1 MNEEEEEEQDA
12 YLDLVFEIVNCS
24 NGEEKNLLAA
34 RPEMLNEQLVAALLA
49 VADMLNQ
56 KEEENTKVSILTD
69 LAEKLAEQLGID
81 LDTDDVEAQFQF
93 FIKILYLIEESD
105 GNPVKVYELFKNNLN
120 LLNFG
125 MIEVVK
131 AWANVQFAEIDLLES
146 QKLIAGLIGELGN
159 LTLEFPLGNRAANTE
174 LSIICYESALK
185 VFTKADSPIDWS
197 MVHNNLAGAYNY
209 RILGDKAENIEAS
222 IFHHKSVL
230 EVISKDSSLER
241 WVMSQLNL
249 GTAYKNRIRGN
260 RAENLEKSITYYKS
274 VLELHIKDDLPIYW
288 AMTHNN
294 LANAYIDRIKGN
306 RIENLEMSIACCKS
320 ALEVHKKDTLPIDW
334 TITQNNLAN
343 AYSQRIRGDKAGNL
357 EKSIAC
363 HLSILEVRKKD
374 VVPEDWAITQS
385 NLAAVYRDRIKGKRA
400 ENIENSIKHCK
411 SALEVYKKEDFPID
425 WAKTQ
430 LNLALSYSSRIEE
443 DRAENI
449 ELSIVHYKF
458 ASEAY
463 VEENLPIDWATTQNN
478 LASAY
483 SNRIEGDR
491 AENIEL
497 SIACYESA
505 LQVRKQEDL
514 PIDWA
519 ATQNNLASAYY
530 DRIKGNRNDNLKN
543 SIKFC
548 EFALEIYTK
557 DEFPRECR
565 RTSRFLANLH
575 AELENWDQAAEAYE
589 NAFVAA
595 ETLYQSCDFLYS
607 KAEELKETADLPRL
621 SAYAYAKVGDLQ
633 SAVVAIEIG
642 RARGLSES
650 LERDRADLQQLAQ
663 LAPELAAQYQEIT
676 QGIREIETQ
685 QRQPQT
691 PEQLQGVTPDE
702 QRNIATN
709 LRKNLQKTIEQ
720 IRQQPEYEDFLR
732 PPSIEDIFVASQ
744 PHQPIVYLIP
754 SPNGSLALIV
764 TPQEILPVWI
774 DNFNTTNL
782 ENLTELWFDAY
793 SGNNYSDSAWQQ
805 EIDYGTQILWQV
817 MEPITNCLKTHN
829 FQQAILVPTGLFS
842 LFPLHAAWKEDLTTI
857 SKRHYALDSI
867 CFSYVP
873 NARSISECRL
883 IAERVTLDTLLAI
896 DEPTHQGANPL
907 PNSSREVTS
916 AISTFPNSIVLRH
929 QEATRQ
935 KTLATLSKTTVW
947 HCSCHGNAKAQTP
960 LDSGLY
966 MSGEGAESLLTLR
979 DLLTLQLTSQ
989 GTGGIRLTVLSA
1001 CETGLPGIS
1010 NIDEVVSLP
1019 SGLLQAGV
1027 AGVIASLWSVGEL
1040 STMILLSRF
1049 YTLWRTEGLEP
1060 PIALRTSQQWLRDAE
1075 SDEIIR
1081 HCSTFIPNLDQ
1092 QKELRRALKLIKY
1105 SSPYHWAA
1113 FSYTGI

>member
-1 MNEEEEEEQDA
+1 MNEEEQDA
-12 YLDLVFEIVNCS
+12 YLDLVFEILECS
-24 NGEEKNLLAA
+24 DGEEKNLLAA

-56 KEEENTKVSILTD
+56 EEEQKTGSKVSILTD
-69 LAEKLAEQLGID
+69 LAENLAKQLGVD
-81 LDTDDVEAQFQF
+81 LGTDDVEAQFQF

-105 GNPVKVYELFKNNLN
+105 GDPLKVYELFQNNLN
-120 LLNFG
+120 LLSFG
-125 MIEVVK
+125 MIEVIK
-131 AWANVQFAEIDLLES
+131 AWVNVQFAEIDLES

-159 LTLEFPLGNRAANTE
+159 LMLDFPLGNRRINIE

-185 VFTKADSPIDWS
+185 IFTKVDSPIDWC
-197 MVHNNLAGAYNY
+197 MIHNNLGGAYNY
-209 RILGDKAENIEAS
+209 RILGDKAENIEMS
-222 IFHHKSVL
+222 IFYHKSTL
-230 EVISKDSSLER
+230 EISTKDNLLES
-241 WVMSQLNL
+241 WAMTQLNL
-249 GTAYKNRIRGN
+249 GTAYKNRIRGD
-260 RAENLEKSITYYKS
+260 RAENLEISIAYYKS
-274 VLELHIKDDLPIYW
+274 ILEVHTKDTLPLYW

-294 LANAYIDRIKGN
+294 LANAYINRIKGD
-306 RIENLEMSIACCKS
+306 RIENFEMAIVCCES
-320 ALEVHKKDTLPIDW
+320 ALEIYTKNTLPMDW

-343 AYSQRIRGDKAGNL
+343 AYSQRIRGDRAENI

-363 HLSILEVRKKD
+363 HTSILEVRKKD
-374 VVPEDWAITQS
+374 VVPVDWAITQT
-385 NLAAVYRDRIKGKRA
+385 NLAAVYRDRIKGNKA
-400 ENIENSIKHCK
+400 ENLENSIKYCK
-411 SALEVYKKEDFPID
+411 FALEIYNKEDFPID

-430 LNLALSYSSRIEE
+430 LNLALSYSSRIEG

-449 ELSIVHYKF
+449 ELSITHYKS
-458 ASEAY
+458 ALEVY
-463 VEENLPIDWATTQNN
+463 TKENLPIDWATTQNN
-478 LASAY
+478 LALSY
-483 SNRIEGDR
+483 SDRIEGDR

-519 ATQNNLASAYY
+519 TTQNNLAGAYY
-530 DRIKGNRNDNLKN
+530 DRIKGNRSENLES
-543 SIKFC
+543 SIECC

-557 DEFPRECR
+557 DKFPRECR
-565 RTSRFLANLH
+565 LTSWFLANLH
-575 AELENWDQAAEAYE
+575 AELENWSQAAKAYE
-589 NAFVAA
+589 NAFAAA
-595 ETLYQSCDFLYS
+595 ETLYQSCEFLYS
-607 KAEELKETADLPRL
+607 KTAELKQIADLPRL

-650 LERDRADLQQLAQ
+650 LERNRANLQQLAQ

-676 QGIREIETQ
+676 QEIREIEAQ

-691 PEQLQGVTPDE
+691 PEQLQSVTPDD
-702 QRNIATN
+702 QRNIAIN
-709 LRKNLQKTIEQ
+709 LREKLQETIKR
-720 IRQQPEYEDFLR
+720 IRQQAGYEDFLQ
-732 PPSIEDIFVASQ
+732 PPAIEDIFVASQ

-754 SPNGSLALIV
+754 TPNGSLALIV

-774 DNFNTTNL
+774 DNFTTTNL
-782 ENLTELWFDAY
+782 GDLTKLWFDAY
-793 SGNNYSDSAWQQ
+793 SGENYSDFAWQQ
-805 EIDYGTQILWQV
+805 EIDRGTQTLWQV
-817 MEPITNCLKTHN
+817 MEPILNYLKTHN
-829 FQQAILVPTGLFS
+829 FKQAILVPTGLFS

-867 CFSYVP
+867 CFSYTP
-873 NARSISECRL
+873 NARSITECRS
-883 IAERVTLDTLLAI
+883 IAERVTPDKLLAI

-907 PNSSREVTS
+907 PNSSREITS

-935 KTLATLSKTTVW
+935 KTLATLPNTTVW
-947 HCSCHGNAKAQTP
+947 HCSCHGNAKAQLP

-979 DLLTLQLTSQ
+979 DLLALQLTSQ

-1060 PIALRTSQQWLRDAE
+1060 PIAFRTSQQWLRDAE

-1081 HCSTFIPNLDQ
+1081 HCSTFIPDLDR
-1092 QKELRRALKLIKY
+1092 QKELRRALKLTRY